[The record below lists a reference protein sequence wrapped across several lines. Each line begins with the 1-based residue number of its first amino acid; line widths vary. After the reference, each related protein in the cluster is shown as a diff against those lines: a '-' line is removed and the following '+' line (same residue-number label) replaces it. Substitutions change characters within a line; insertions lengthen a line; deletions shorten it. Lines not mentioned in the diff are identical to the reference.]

1 MNRPPID
8 LTVIRTEVEGAQTL
22 ALTGRLDAHQ
32 VKQLLQATEPLTAR
46 NRLDLAGVTF
56 MDSSG
61 LAALVKLTRLAAE
74 HGKSLEIVN
83 VQDSVRLAMEITGL
97 YSLLPIRPA

>member
-1 MNRPPID
+1 MNRPQID
-8 LTVIRTEVEGAQTL
+8 LTVIRTEVEGEQTL

-32 VKQLLQATEPLTAR
+32 VKHLWQAAEPLTAR

-56 MDSSG
+56 MDSLG
-61 LAALVKLTRLAAE
+61 LVALVKLTRLTLQ

-83 VQDSVRLAMEITGL
+83 VQDAVRMVMEITGL
-97 YSLLPIRPA
+97 YSLLPIQPA

>member
-8 LTVIRTEVEGAQTL
+8 LTVIRTEVPGEQTL

-32 VKQLLQATEPLTAR
+32 VKLLLESVEPLTVR

-61 LAALVKLTRLAAE
+61 LAALVRLTRLTLE

-97 YSLLPIRPA
+97 YGLLPIRLS